1 MTGVSLGGGRTLRP
15 LTALELLQARR
26 EAAGLAKDRRERAL
40 CDNACLLARAL
51 EDEESKTPVYP
62 DGTAVLAGLTAG
74 EIGALA
80 ARWSAFRRANDP
92 GLDQLCPDCRSRA
105 LEERCPACGREQA
118 GREAAAN
125 PAFDPGRFLEMKGGG
140 NPD

>member
-62 DGTAVLAGLTAG
+62 DGTAVLAWTSCVPTAG
-74 EIGALA
+74 AGRWRSA
-80 ARWSAFRRANDP
+80 ARRAA
-92 GLDQLCPDCRSRA
+92 GSR
-105 LEERCPACGREQA
+105 PA
-118 GREAAAN
+118 GRR
-125 PAFDPGRFLEMKGGG
+125 PPIPPLT
-140 NPD
+140 PDGFWR